1 MPTTLNSNWSTGLEE
16 AGPDSD
22 DAYCLPGVPVCLP
35 PPRDWR
41 QRLERWA
48 EVRRDPS
55 FAERPEVAA
64 GRRGELNTR
73 RWVGQHLKTRLGAV
87 FGGKRVPRDMK
98 AASMGRYEIDLVVV
112 TPRRVVALETKNWS
126 GRLRLDGERWVHE
139 RREVAV

>member
-1 MPTTLNSNWSTGLEE
+1 MSTTLNNHWTTGLT
-16 AGPDSD
+16 APVPDFD
-22 DAYCLPGVPVCLP
+22 DSYCLPGVPVCISAAQ
-35 PPRDWR
+35 DWR

-48 EVRRDPS
+48 EVRRASS

-73 RWVGQHLKTRLGAV
+73 RWVGQHLKTRFGAV
-87 FGGKRVPRDMK
+87 FGGKRVPRDMR

-139 RREVAV
+139 RRDGT